1 MAVLD
6 TIAKQANRLATDVQV
21 SLKRARVE
29 GERRLLQRQHRT
41 ALEELGERAYELV
54 RAGVIPE
61 DPLAPE
67 IAAVESK
74 LMEIEAKVAEI
85 DGLRGDGRGRV
96 PAARGPLP
104 HGVPDGRREPGRR
117 GGERVAVGRPGSGLG
132 GGGALLPQGRLTPPN
147 GRYRH
152 GPGVLR
158 AQDPGVCS
166 RHGRG
171 PCAPK

>member
-1 MAVLD
+1 VAVLD
-6 TIAKQANRLATDVQV
+6 TLAKQASRLATDVQV

-54 RAGVIPE
+54 RAGTIPE

-85 DGLRGDGRGRV
+85 DGLRGDDEAES
-96 PAARGPLP
+96 PASEDPSRTAFPMVGESPA
-104 HGVPDGRREPGRR
+104 E
-117 GGERVAVGRPGSGLG
+117 GERNASAPG
-132 GGGALLPQGRLTPPN
+132 
-147 GRYRH
+147 
-152 GPGVLR
+152 GPGEGWEAAER
-158 AQDPGVCS
+158 FFRKG
-166 RHGRG
+166 G
-171 PCAPK
+171 

>member
-6 TIAKQANRLATDVQV
+6 TLAKQASRLATDVQV

-54 RAGVIPE
+54 RAGTIPE

-85 DGLRGDGRGRV
+85 DGLRGDDDEESGTPGDASQTAFPMV
-96 PAARGPLP
+96 GETPAEG
-104 HGVPDGRREPGRR
+104 DGNASAPG
-117 GGERVAVGRPGSGLG
+117 
-132 GGGALLPQGRLTPPN
+132 
-147 GRYRH
+147 
-152 GPGVLR
+152 GPG
-158 AQDPGVCS
+158 PGWEAAE
-166 RHGRG
+166 RFF
-171 PCAPK
+171 PKGG